1 MKVLAALVVLLV
13 GTQINQAAESQRARP
28 GQGPVNVNVTGPVIL
43 GFFPPY
49 AESEEKEDG
58 VIEGLAHLRYAL
70 EDIGRCFG
78 DGTAIYRLDVTRSV
92 TLRDGRRV
100 ERIRIPEDSAHA
112 VGIILVRP
120 GRPSRTIYATDGPST
135 LQRLGPQAAAQYFD
149 AAGCSRK
156 DP

>member
-28 GQGPVNVNVTGPVIL
+28 GQGPVTVNVTGPVIL

-78 DGTAIYRLDVTRSV
+78 DGTAIYRLG
-92 TLRDGRRV
+92 RDEV
-100 ERIRIPEDSAHA
+100 CHTA
-112 VGIILVRP
+112 
-120 GRPSRTIYATDGPST
+120 
-135 LQRLGPQAAAQYFD
+135 
-149 AAGCSRK
+149 
-156 DP
+156 